1 VIPTLPSFTRNDH
14 YPVIRDSFAADPG
27 NPYDQGIQ
35 KRITAMYDYLIKNA
49 TIVDGLGD
57 KPYSGDLAIE
67 GGKIAAVGKVD
78 GSAKETI
85 NADGAY
91 ATPGWVDVHTHF
103 DGQVSWDDK
112 IDPSFSHG
120 VTSVVMGNCGV
131 GFAPCPPGGERGM
144 IELMEGVEDIPGTAL
159 FEGIEWGEW
168 ETFPEYID
176 YLGTKQYT
184 LDVGTQIPHSAVRN
198 YVMGERAL
206 RHEDATSDD
215 LEAMSKIV
223 REGLNAGA
231 LGFSTSRTIG
241 HRSILGEPIPG
252 TFAEKAELLA
262 IGRAMKEVN
271 KGVFQAVPAGVVG
284 DIAGPEKWT
293 TEQEVELFAEIARE
307 SGRNCTFTLAQNG
320 NRPDQWRKCLDIV
333 EKANAEGISITPQI
347 ATRPIGFVTSIQT
360 YHMFQRRETFLKLS
374 GLPFTQLLAEL
385 KKPDVKAAILAD
397 KDVPPT
403 EPGAMANIFGLMA
416 MTAPMM
422 FPIEMPI
429 NYEPEASGNMGALA
443 AAAGKDINEFMYD
456 YLTAGEG
463 DQFAIL
469 LGANFVDGS
478 FSVMEDMIRHPNT
491 TIGLSDAGAHV
502 NLIFDAVGPTYQLT
516 HWVRDR
522 TRGDR
527 MPIELMVRKQT
538 HTNAQLFGMTDRG
551 SLQVG
556 KRADLNLFDLD
567 RLGLGR
573 LEVHHDLPAGGSR
586 ILQSA
591 EGYLN
596 TFVAGV
602 KTRENDQDTGAR
614 PGRVIRV

>member
-1 VIPTLPSFTRNDH
+1 M
-14 YPVIRDSFAADPG
+14 IRPFKNQA
-27 NPYDQGIQ
+27 
-35 KRITAMYDYLIKNA
+35 TTMYDYLIKNA

-57 KPYSGDLAIE
+57 KPYSGDVAIE
-67 GGKIAAVGKVD
+67 DGKIAAVGKVD
-78 GSAKETI
+78 SGAKETI

-159 FEGIEWGEW
+159 FEGIEWGQW

-176 YLGTKQYT
+176 YLGTKEYT
-184 LDVGTQIPHSAVRN
+184 LDIGTQIPHSAVRN

-206 RHEDATSDD
+206 RHEDATSEDI
-215 LEAMSKIV
+215 EAMKKIV
-223 REGLNAGA
+223 RDGLNAGA

-262 IGRAMKEVN
+262 IGQAMKEVN

-307 SGRNCTFTLAQNG
+307 SGRSCTFTLAQNA
-320 NRPDQWRKCLDIV
+320 NRPDQWRNCLEIV
-333 EKANAEGISITPQI
+333 EKANAKGISITPQI
-347 ATRPIGFVTSIQT
+347 ATRPIGFVTSIQS

-374 GLPFTQLLAEL
+374 DLPFEKLLAEL
-385 KKPDVKAAILAD
+385 KKPEIKAAILAD
-397 KDVPPT
+397 KDIAPT
-403 EPGAMANIFGLMA
+403 EVGAMANIFGLMQ

-456 YLTAGEG
+456 YLTAGKG

-527 MPIELMVRKQT
+527 MPIELMVQKQT
-538 HTNAQLFGMTDRG
+538 HTNAELFGMTDRG

-556 KRADLNLFDLD
+556 KRADLNLFDLN

-573 LEVHHDLPAGGSR
+573 LKVHHDLPAGGSR